1 MSEMSQIVAPHMSPR
16 RFLHLI
22 VRLNTIIIFAASVSG
37 LLMRGPMM
45 AGFLCLFPGLLCDTV
60 SNDDQFFH
68 WLTSDLQMAKKL
80 HDWFAAFEGA
90 LTLLPEGLII
100 AAFYAAWKTAR
111 PPSLVVPI
119 KA

>member
-1 MSEMSQIVAPHMSPR
+1 MSPR
-16 RFLHLI
+16 RFLPLI
-22 VRLNTIIIFAASVSG
+22 VGLNMIIIFATIVSG

-45 AGFLCLFPGLLCDTV
+45 AGFLCQFPGLLCDTA

-80 HDWFAAFEGA
+80 NGWFSAFEGA
-90 LTLLPEGLII
+90 FTLLPEGLFI

-111 PPSLVVPI
+111 APSLAAPI

>member
-1 MSEMSQIVAPHMSPR
+1 MSPR
-16 RFLHLI
+16 RFLPLI
-22 VRLNTIIIFAASVSG
+22 VGLNTIIIFAAIVSG

-45 AGFLCLFPGLLCDTV
+45 AGFLCLFPGMLCDTV

-80 HDWFAAFEGA
+80 NGWFSAFEGA
-90 LTLLPEGLII
+90 FTLLPEGLFI
-100 AAFYAAWKTAR
+100 AALHNASKTVQA
-111 PPSLVVPI
+111 PSLVAPL